1 MSCEECERIHNIALD
16 KNKPQTVP
24 IAYIRI
30 GTADIALIG
39 CKKHLK
45 MLIDKLTSKE

>member
-1 MSCEECERIHNIALD
+1 MSCEECSKIQDLAFDKNIAE
-16 KNKPQTVP
+16 TVP

-30 GTADIALIG
+30 ENSNIAIVG

-45 MLIDKLTSKE
+45 ILIDKLRGKR